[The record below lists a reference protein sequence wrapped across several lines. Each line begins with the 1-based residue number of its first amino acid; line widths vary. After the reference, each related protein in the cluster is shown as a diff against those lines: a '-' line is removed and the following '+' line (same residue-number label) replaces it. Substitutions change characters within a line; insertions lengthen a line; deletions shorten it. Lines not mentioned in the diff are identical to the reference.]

1 MIESSGDPFA
11 TERPTRLAALR
22 DLLGRLDLDA
32 ILVQSRTTSRYLSGF
47 TVRRGDESTSGYSG
61 SLLVTT
67 DAARLLVDNRYVEQ
81 ATAEAPGWEVVLTSD
96 PLPVEL
102 PRLLVPA
109 AIRRLGL
116 EAERTSHAVWQ
127 ALDASRDD
135 LELVP
140 VDQSLAV
147 LRITKSPAEVDAIG
161 RACALGDRA
170 FTYLCDTVQPGM
182 TERSVARLIA
192 SYFEDHGAEDL
203 AFDSIVLV
211 GARASMPHGTPGAT
225 PVEAGQP
232 LLLDFGCQVDGYRS
246 DMTRT
251 VFVGEPGEAARKR
264 HDAVVQAQ
272 RAALGAVA
280 VGVAASVPHEAAR
293 DSLAQ
298 AGYPEAFS
306 HGVGHGIGLD
316 THEPPALKKTADTP
330 LQAGMVFS
338 IEPGLYLPGEI
349 GIRIEDIVA
358 LTDAGPRF
366 LTHAPREAVVIGQAV
381 AA

>member
-1 MIESSGDPFA
+1 MTEASGDPFA
-11 TERPTRLAALR
+11 AERPARLAALR
-22 DLLGRLDLDA
+22 EVLQRQDLDGV
-32 ILVQSRTTSRYLSGF
+32 LVQSQTTSRYLSGF
-47 TVRRGDESTSGYSG
+47 TIRRGDESTSGYSG

-67 DAARLLVDNRYVEQ
+67 DRARLLVDNRYVEQ
-81 ATAEAPGWEVVLTSD
+81 ATAEAPEWEVVLTSD
-96 PLPVEL
+96 PLPIEL
-102 PRLLVPA
+102 PRLLGTA
-109 AIRRLGL
+109 RIRRLGL
-116 EAERTSHAVWQ
+116 EANRTSYAAWQ
-127 ALDASRDD
+127 AIDASGDD

-140 VDQSLAV
+140 VEQPLAD
-147 LRITKSPAEVDAIG
+147 LRITKSPAEIAAIG
-161 RACALGDRA
+161 RACALGDQA
-170 FTYLCDTVQPGM
+170 FTYLCHTVQPGM
-182 TERSVARLIA
+182 TERTVARLIA
-192 SYFEDHGAEDL
+192 TFFEDHGAEDL

-211 GARASMPHGTPGAT
+211 GARASMPHGTPGGT
-225 PVEAGQP
+225 TVEAGQP

-251 VFVGEPGEAARKR
+251 VFVGDPGEAARRR

-272 RAALGAVA
+272 RAALNAVA
-280 VGVAASVPHEAAR
+280 VGVPASAPHQAAR
-293 DSLAQ
+293 DSLAE

-316 THEPPALKKTADTP
+316 THEPPELKTADTA

-366 LTHAPREAVVIGQAV
+366 LTHAPREAMVIGEAV